1 MTTPIVDDIRQARLA
16 RFFDEVIYGRKPVA
30 TPTNGRLFIEAICS
44 QPDPAA
50 CVSKILTSPSGLGAL
65 QTSVRFDTS
74 ISFLNNH
81 GSKLLLYLQEES
93 LRTIGSGSALAK
105 ILLQVVEPPYFWDA
119 YTKAFREGL
128 LDGVAFS
135 SYAWLLLQLI
145 SLPGDWTSVS
155 AQLVRTP
162 DILEKILASSDNDTR
177 RIGYKIQHSLQLNPD
192 QNSPDADARPGG
204 RHDND
209 HVDYRQ
215 ISIMPTRD
223 ELLSQERAFFR
234 TADFLDDPE
243 NLLSRSTF
251 HIDNQFRL
259 LREDMLGEIREELA
273 TIRGRKSG
281 HHKGTIIDNLIM
293 CDVQVDT
300 ERQPWGVRL
309 KWDGILPQLKKLSE
323 KKRVDYLKNNRHI
336 LRHGN
341 LCCLMIDNEPAA
353 FPTICRD
360 EDQLTKEPSSI
371 VVQFADDSTLSSTLF
386 KAKSAST
393 IKLVQLDTAIFA
405 FEPFLRRLK
414 GIVDLPLEDD
424 LVNWEA
430 GNEIEASSFQPS
442 RILQGLE
449 NSAGKELKQLLGA
462 QKSVILDESQVASL
476 VSCLSQR
483 VSLVQGPPGTGKT
496 FLGALAGKV
505 LYDATKAVILVM
517 CFTNHALDSFLEDLM
532 KVGIPASDIVRLG
545 SKGTPQTLP
554 LRIRSQPAGK
564 LRPAQYT
571 EINRLKLKLADHEKR
586 LKDAFQR
593 YHHTNVT
600 KKQIMEFLEF
610 AAEDLPFFETFTLP
624 DEIEEG
630 FKHVDAKGKK
640 VGEFYL
646 LDRWI
651 RGGRDAGNFQDAQPE
666 DSLPVWEMTRDMRDA
681 GMQRWRHAILGD
693 LISAIFE
700 SGKAFNADQTE
711 LNRIHA
717 ERDAILIKTKRII
730 GCTTNGAASYFSAIQ
745 AASPGIVLVEEAGEI
760 LESHILTALG
770 PQTHQLILIGD
781 HKQLRPKC
789 SWPLSVEQGDGF
801 DLNRSLFER
810 LILRGFPHVTLEQQ
824 HRMRPEFSKM
834 IRQLTYPNLKDA
846 PSTKS
851 RADLRGFTDNFIFLN
866 HAHPELELEKSKEIR
881 DGNSPS
887 RENHFEAQMILKCV
901 RYLAQQGYGSDKLVV
916 LTPYLGQLRLLRN
929 QLAEENDP
937 ILNDLDSFDLIKAGL
952 VVDTASNSTK
962 PLLRLS
968 TIDNYQGEESD
979 IVLVS
984 LTRSNKSGDVGFMS
998 APERLNV
1005 LLSRAR
1011 DGLIIIGNSET
1022 FINARKGQELW
1033 RKTFS
1038 MLKEEGHVY
1047 NGFPT
1052 KCEKHPERKATLISP
1067 EDFELRCPDGGCT
1080 EPCGASLS
1088 CGKHQ
1093 CPSSCHQIVD
1103 HSKMKCQAQEQKKCS
1118 QGHKTSWCCSEGE
1131 PKSCHACERA
1141 RKEAERKA
1149 RKAIA
1154 EQAKQEEDARKHQEA
1169 VRKYDEQIEQL
1180 AAGAKRQ
1187 KLEAQR
1193 AAIIKQKEKDLA
1205 NAKERARKASTS
1217 APVEEAAP
1225 VDPADPPPIS
1235 IPGSWPASK
1244 NPENPS
1250 VAPKSTPQTRT
1261 LLHNHIKA
1269 ATTHNASPSKT
1280 EWQRQKDQLNAVN
1293 PAIDEIMDMTGLE
1306 EVKSQVLRIKAKV
1319 DTSIRQ
1325 NTDLKKERFG
1335 LVLLGNPGTGKTTV
1349 ARHYAKALT
1358 SLQVL
1363 SGDHFVET
1371 TGSRLSH
1378 GGVTDVKEHLK
1389 QLENAGGGVYF
1400 IDEAYQLT
1408 ENHNFGGKQVLDYL
1422 LAEIENLVGQVIFVF
1437 AGYRKQMEK
1446 FFEHNPGLPSRIP
1459 YTLYFEDYTD
1469 VELLHMLQSKILH
1482 FYKEGGGMA
1491 IEDGPDGLFMRIV
1504 VTRLGR
1510 GRGRDGFGNARALE
1524 NLFAQIRERQSERL
1538 TRERRDGHNTDDR
1551 LITKEDLIGPD
1562 PSQAILKC
1570 DAWGELQKLTGLK
1583 SVKSSVSFFI
1593 DLVKT
1598 NYNRELLE
1606 KPLIEISLN
1615 RVFLG
1620 SPGTGKTTVAK
1631 LYGRILG
1638 DLGLLS
1644 NGEVVVKNPAD
1655 FLGSH
1660 IGQSEA
1666 NTKGILATTVGK
1678 VLVIDEAYMLSSS
1691 NGEKGNGGDIYKTAV
1706 IDTIVAEV
1714 QGVPGDDRC
1723 VLLLGYEEEMKEMFQ
1738 NVNQGLTRRFQLSES
1753 FRFEDFTDPELQEIL
1768 LFKLNKQGLGASTR
1782 AISVAIDVLGRARNG
1797 LNFGNGGDVENLI
1810 SKAKTNYQRRQS
1822 ALPADQRSI
1831 DYVFEPEDFDVDY
1844 QRTLASAGTNLQN
1857 LFQDVI
1863 GCQDIVSK
1871 LDGYI
1876 KTANGMRAQDL
1887 DPRGQIPMNFIFK
1900 GPPGTGKTSTARK
1913 FGQVFYDLGFLSQPE
1928 VVECSASDLVGQYV
1942 GHTGPKVIKQ
1952 LEKGLGKVLF
1962 IDEAYRLGEGHF
1974 AQEAVNELVDCVT
1987 KIKFAGKMVIILAGY
2002 DKDMNNLLRVNEGL
2016 SSRFADE
2023 FIFPALSPGDCLLLL
2038 ESRLKQSQIT
2048 MPSLTSTA
2056 THDELLA
2063 LVTELSQLP
2072 AWGSARDVQTLAK
2085 SMVRTVYQNN
2095 TSKVAQLIIPHD
2107 TALSCIQNMLS
2118 DRRARS
2124 KTASLPTTV
2133 LSGRPPVMH
2142 APPPSQPISRPSTTT
2157 SSTSKTAPSPAQ
2169 DEDDAPSSAVSP
2181 PVDPTRDP
2189 GVSDADWEQL
2199 QRDQKRAEVEAQA
2212 IQQQF
2217 QEQAQACKVAH
2228 AAERQAEADM
2238 AAFQEEQIKQ
2248 EHALQLM
2255 RQREE
2260 ARIQEIVGRDEEA
2273 QRQRDVI
2280 TAALRAAQAEQ
2291 EARSLEQMR
2300 RREEARIRAVKERE
2314 NRERIQ
2320 RDMERHREA
2329 EEQRRKKEQQAQVK
2343 LRHMGVCVQ
2352 GYAWRKQSGGYR
2364 CAGGSHFVSDGAL
2377 GL

>member
-1 MTTPIVDDIRQARLA
+1 MTTPVVDDIRQARLS
-16 RFFDEVIYGRKPVA
+16 RFFNGVIYGQKPVTTA
-30 TPTNGRLFIEAICS
+30 TNGRLFIEAICS

-50 CVSKILTSPSGLGAL
+50 CVSKILTSTSGLSAL

-74 ISFLNNH
+74 VSFLNNH

-93 LRTIGSGSALAK
+93 LRTINSGSALAK
-105 ILLQVVEPPYFWDA
+105 ILLQVVQPPYFWDA
-119 YTKAFREGL
+119 YTKAFREGS
-128 LDGVAFS
+128 LDSVAFS

-145 SLPGDWTSVS
+145 SLPGDWASVP
-155 AQLVRTP
+155 AQLVRNP
-162 DILEKILASSDNDTR
+162 DILERILGSSDNATR
-177 RIGYKIQHSLQLNPD
+177 HVGYKIQHSLQLNPD
-192 QNSPDADARPGG
+192 QNSPDADDRPGG

-209 HVDYRQ
+209 HADYRQ
-215 ISIMPTRD
+215 VSIMPTRD
-223 ELLSQERAFFR
+223 ELLSRDRPYFR
-234 TADFLDDPE
+234 TAEFLDDPE
-243 NLLSRSTF
+243 NLLSRSIF

-259 LREDMLGEIREELA
+259 LREDMLGEMREELA
-273 TIRGRKSG
+273 TIQDRKSG
-281 HHKGTIIDNLIM
+281 NHKGTIINKLTM
-293 CDVQVDT
+293 CGVQVDT

-309 KWDGILPQLKKLSE
+309 QLDGILPQLKKLSQN
-323 KKRVDYLKNNRHI
+323 KRVDFLKNNRHI

-341 LCCLMIDNEPAA
+341 LCCLMIDNELAA
-353 FPTICRD
+353 FATISRD
-360 EDQLTKEPSSI
+360 EDQLTGDPSSI

-386 KAKSAST
+386 KAKSASD

-405 FEPFLRRLK
+405 FEPFLRRLQ
-414 GIVDLPLEDD
+414 GIIDLPLEDD

-430 GNEIEASSFQPS
+430 GDEIGVSSFQPS
-442 RILQGLE
+442 RILQELE
-449 NSAGKELKQLLGA
+449 NSAGNELKQLLGA
-462 QKSVILDESQVASL
+462 RKSVILDESQVASL
-476 VSCLSQR
+476 ISCLSQR

-505 LYDATKAVILVM
+505 LYDSTNAVILVM

-532 KVGIPASDIVRLG
+532 RVGIPASDIVRLG

-554 LRIRSQPAGK
+554 LRIRYQPAGK
-564 LRPAQYT
+564 LKSAQWA
-571 EINRLKLKLADHEKR
+571 EIDRLKLKLADQGKR
-586 LKDAFQR
+586 LNDAFQQYR
-593 YHHTNVT
+593 HANIT

-610 AAEDLPFFETFTLP
+610 ATEDLPFFETFTLP
-624 DEIEEG
+624 DAIEKG
-630 FKHVDAKGKK
+630 VTQIGAKGKK
-640 VGEFYL
+640 ISEFYL
-646 LDRWI
+646 LDRWL
-651 RGGRDAGNFQDAQPE
+651 RGEPDAGIFRDAQPE
-666 DSLPVWEMTRDMRDA
+666 DSLPVWEMARGMRDA
-681 GMQRWRHAILGD
+681 CMQRWRHAILGD
-693 LISAIFE
+693 LISAVCE
-700 SGKAFNADQTE
+700 SGKAFNADQSE
-711 LNRIHA
+711 LTRILA
-717 ERDAILIKTKRII
+717 ERDAIVIKTKRVI

-770 PQTHQLILIGD
+770 PQTQQLILIGD

-846 PSTKS
+846 PSTKN
-851 RADLRGFTDNFIFLN
+851 RADLCGFTDNFIFLN

-887 RENHFEAQMILKCV
+887 RENNFEAQMILKCV

-929 QLAEENDP
+929 LLAEENDP
-937 ILNDLDSFDLIKAGL
+937 ILNDLDSFDLMKAGL
-952 VVDTASNSTK
+952 VVDASSTSTK
-962 PLLRLS
+962 PSLRLS

-979 IVLVS
+979 VVLVS

-1022 FINARKGQELW
+1022 FTNARKGQELW
-1033 RKTFS
+1033 RKAFG
-1038 MLKEEGHVY
+1038 MLKEDGHVY

-1052 KCEKHPERKATLISP
+1052 KCKKHPDRKAMLISP
-1067 EDFELRCPDGGCT
+1067 EDFQLRCPDGGCT

-1103 HSKMKCQAQEQKKCS
+1103 HSKMKCQAREQKMCS
-1118 QGHKTSWCCSEGE
+1118 IGHKINWCCSEGE

-1141 RKEAERKA
+1141 RKAAEREIQKA
-1149 RKAIA
+1149 VA
-1154 EQAKQEEDARKHQEA
+1154 EQAKQEDDTRKHQEA
-1169 VRKYDEQIEQL
+1169 VRKYDEQIQQL
-1180 AAGAKRQ
+1180 ADGTRRQ

-1193 AAIIKQKEKDLA
+1193 AAVIKQKEKDLA
-1205 NAKERARKASTS
+1205 NAKERARKASTW
-1217 APVEEAAP
+1217 AP
-1225 VDPADPPPIS
+1225 VDPADPSSIS

-1244 NPENPS
+1244 NQSNPS
-1250 VAPKSTPQTRT
+1250 AVPKSTPQSRT
-1261 LLHNHIKA
+1261 LLHNAIKN
-1269 ATTHNASPSKT
+1269 ATSHNSSPSKT

-1293 PAIDEIMDMTGLE
+1293 PAIDEIMDMIGLE

-1325 NTDLKKERFG
+1325 STDLKKERFG

-1363 SGDHFVET
+1363 SGDHFIET

-1378 GGVTDVKEHLK
+1378 GGVTDVKKHLQ
-1389 QLENAGGGVYF
+1389 QLESAGGGVYF

-1408 ENHNFGGKQVLDYL
+1408 ENHNLGGKPVLDYL
-1422 LAEIENLVGQVIFVF
+1422 LVEIEDLVGQVIFVF

-1459 YTLYFEDYTD
+1459 YTLHFEDYTD
-1469 VELLHMLQSKILH
+1469 AELLNMLQSKILR
-1482 FYKEGGGMA
+1482 FYKDGGGMA
-1491 IEDGPDGLFMRIV
+1491 IEDGPGGLFMRIV

-1538 TRERRDGHNTDDR
+1538 TRERRGGHNADDQ

-1638 DLGLLS
+1638 DLGLLT

-1678 VLVIDEAYMLSSS
+1678 VLVIDEAYMLGSSK
-1691 NGEKGNGGDIYKTAV
+1691 GEKGNGGDIYKTAV

-1753 FRFEDFTDPELQEIL
+1753 FRFEDFTNPELQEIL

-1782 AISVAIDVLGRARNG
+1782 AISVAIDVLDRARNG

-1831 DYVFEPEDFDVDY
+1831 DYIFEPEDFDVDY
-1844 QRTLASAGTNLQN
+1844 QRTLASAGTNLQS

-1863 GCQDIVSK
+1863 GCHDIVSK

-1928 VVECSASDLVGQYV
+1928 VVECSASDLIGQYI

-1987 KIKFAGKMVIILAGY
+1987 KLKFAGKMVIILAGY
-2002 DKDMNNLLRVNEGL
+2002 DKDMNKLLRVNEGL

-2023 FIFPALSPGDCLLLL
+2023 FVFPALSPGNCLLLL
-2038 ESRLKQSQIT
+2038 ESRLKHSQIT
-2048 MPSLTSTA
+2048 MPSLISTA
-2056 THDELLA
+2056 TYDGLLA
-2063 LVTELSQLP
+2063 LITELSQLP

-2085 SMVRTVYQNN
+2085 SMVRTVYQN
-2095 TSKVAQLIIPHD
+2095 TTRKVDKLIIPHD
-2107 TALSCIQNMLS
+2107 TALACIQNMLS

-2124 KTASLPTTV
+2124 KTTSIPATV
-2133 LSGRPPVMH
+2133 HSGQPPPMH
-2142 APPPSQPISRPSTTT
+2142 APPPSQPKSSPSTTT
-2157 SSTSKTAPSPAQ
+2157 NSISKTTPSPAQ
-2169 DEDDAPSSAVSP
+2169 DEDNGTSSSVSP
-2181 PVDPTRDP
+2181 PVDPARDP

-2199 QRDQKRAEVEAQA
+2199 QRDQKKAEVEDQA
-2212 IQQQF
+2212 IQQRL
-2217 QEQAQACKVAH
+2217 QEQAKAYKLAE
-2228 AAERQAEADM
+2228 AAEKKAEAD
-2238 AAFQEEQIKQ
+2238 ANALQEEKIKQ

-2260 ARIQEIVGRDEEA
+2260 ARIREIAGRDEEA
-2273 QRQRDVI
+2273 QRQRDAI
-2280 TAALRAAQAEQ
+2280 MAALREAQAKQ
-2291 EARSLEQMR
+2291 EARSLEHMR
-2300 RREEARIRAVKERE
+2300 QREEARIRAIRERE

-2320 RDMERHREA
+2320 RDMERHRED
-2329 EEQRRKKEQQAQVK
+2329 EDQRQKKEQQAQVK

-2352 GYAWRKQSGGYR
+2352 GFVWRKQSGGYR
-2364 CAGGSHFVSDGAL
+2364 CAGGMHFVSDDAL
-2377 GL
+2377 GI

>member
-1 MTTPIVDDIRQARLA
+1 MTTPVVDDDIRQARLS
-16 RFFDEVIYGRKPVA
+16 RFFNAVIDGQKPVTTA
-30 TPTNGRLFIEAICS
+30 TNGRLFIEAICS

-50 CVSKILTSPSGLGAL
+50 CVSKILTSTSGLSAL
-65 QTSVRFDTS
+65 QISVRFDTS
-74 ISFLNNH
+74 VSFLNNH

-93 LRTIGSGSALAK
+93 LRTIGSGSALSK
-105 ILLQVVEPPYFWDA
+105 ILLQVVEPPYFWDS
-119 YTKAFREGL
+119 YTKAFQEGS
-128 LDGVAFS
+128 LDLVAFS

-145 SLPGDWTSVS
+145 SLPGDWASVHP
-155 AQLVRTP
+155 QLVRNP
-162 DILEKILASSDNDTR
+162 DIVDKILASSDNDTR

-192 QNSPDADARPGG
+192 QNSPDAVAQPGG

-209 HVDYRQ
+209 HTDYRQ

-223 ELLSQERAFFR
+223 ELISRERAFFR

-243 NLLSRSTF
+243 NLLSRSIF

-273 TIRGRKSG
+273 NIQGRKSG
-281 HHKGTIIDNLIM
+281 YHKGTIIDNLKM
-293 CDVQVDT
+293 CGVQVDT

-309 KWDGILPQLKKLSE
+309 QWDGILPQLKKLPVN
-323 KKRVDYLKNNRHI
+323 KRVDFLKYNRHI

-341 LCCLMIDNEPAA
+341 LCCLMIDNEPTA
-353 FPTICRD
+353 FPTISRD
-360 EDQLTKEPSSI
+360 DDQLIKDPSSI
-371 VVQFADDSTLSSTLF
+371 VVQFADESELSSTLF
-386 KAKSAST
+386 KAKTASN
-393 IKLVQLDTAIFA
+393 IKLIQLDTAIFA
-405 FEPFLRRLK
+405 FEPFLRRLQ
-414 GIVDLPLEDD
+414 GIIDLPLEDD

-430 GNEIEASSFQPS
+430 GDEIGGSSFQPS
-442 RILQGLE
+442 NILQGLE
-449 NSAGKELKQLLGA
+449 NSAGKELKHLLGA
-462 QKSVILDESQVASL
+462 RKSVVLDESQVASL

-545 SKGTPQTLP
+545 AKGTPQTLP
-554 LRIRSQPAGK
+554 LRIRDQPAGK
-564 LRPAQYT
+564 LRPPQWA
-571 EINRLKLKLADHEKR
+571 EITRLKLKLADHEER
-586 LKDAFQR
+586 IKDAFQQ
-593 YHHTNVT
+593 YDHANIA
-600 KKQIMEFLEF
+600 KKQIMEFSEF
-610 AAEDLPFFETFTLP
+610 AAEDLPFYETFTLP
-624 DEIEEG
+624 DVEKG
-630 FKHVDAKGKK
+630 VTHVGPNGKPIS
-640 VGEFYL
+640 GFYL
-646 LDRWI
+646 LDRWM
-651 RGGRDAGNFQDAQPE
+651 RGEPDAGKFRDAQPE
-666 DSLPVWEMTRDMRDA
+666 DSLPVWEMTRDMRNA
-681 GMQRWRHAILGD
+681 CMQRWRRSILGD
-693 LISAIFE
+693 LISAICE
-700 SGKAFNADQTE
+700 SGKAFNADQME
-711 LNRIHA
+711 LTRILA
-717 ERDAILIKTKRII
+717 ERDANVIKTKRVI

-745 AASPGIVLVEEAGEI
+745 AASPGVVLVEEAGEI

-770 PQTHQLILIGD
+770 PQTQQLILIGD

-834 IRQLTYPNLKDA
+834 IRELTYPNLKDA
-846 PSTKS
+846 PSTKN

-866 HAHPELELEKSKEIR
+866 HAHPELELEKSKEAR

-887 RENHFEAQMILKCV
+887 RENYFEAHMILKCV

-937 ILNDLDSFDLIKAGL
+937 ILNDLDSFDLVKAGL
-952 VVDTASNSTK
+952 VVDTASRSTK
-962 PLLRLS
+962 PSLRLS

-984 LTRSNKSGDVGFMS
+984 LTRSNSSGDVGFMS

-1011 DGLIIIGNSET
+1011 DGLIMIGNSDT

-1033 RKTFS
+1033 RKAFS

-1052 KCEKHPERKATLISP
+1052 KCEKHPDRKATLSSP
-1067 EDFELRCPDGGCT
+1067 EEFELRCPDGGCT

-1088 CGKHQ
+1088 CGKHK

-1103 HSKMKCQAQEQKKCS
+1103 HSKMKCQAREQKMCS
-1118 QGHKTSWCCSEGE
+1118 QGHKISWYCTEGE
-1131 PKSCHACERA
+1131 PKSCHACERS
-1141 RKEAERKA
+1141 RKEAERKTQ
-1149 RKAIA
+1149 KAVA
-1154 EQAKQEEDARKHQEA
+1154 EQAKQEQDARKHQEA
-1169 VRKYDEQIEQL
+1169 VRKYDEQIQQL
-1180 AAGAKRQ
+1180 ADGVKRQ
-1187 KLEAQR
+1187 RLEAQR
-1193 AAIIKQKEKDLA
+1193 AAIIKQKEKDLT
-1205 NAKERARKASTS
+1205 NAKERAREASTS

-1225 VDPADPPPIS
+1225 VNPADPLPIS
-1235 IPGSWPASK
+1235 IPGSWPASQK
-1244 NPENPS
+1244 QANPPA
-1250 VAPKSTPQTRT
+1250 APKSTPQSRT
-1261 LLHNHIKA
+1261 LLHNSINA
-1269 ATTHNASPSKT
+1269 AITHNASPSKT

-1293 PAIDEIMDMTGLE
+1293 PAIDEIMDMIGLE

-1325 NTDLKKERFG
+1325 STDLKKERFG
-1335 LVLLGNPGTGKTTV
+1335 LVLLGNSGTGKTTV

-1363 SGDHFVET
+1363 SGDHFIET

-1378 GGVTDVKEHLK
+1378 GGVTEVKEHLK

-1408 ENHNFGGKQVLDYL
+1408 ENHNIGGKPVLDYL

-1459 YTLYFEDYTD
+1459 YTLYFDDYTD
-1469 VELLHMLQSKILH
+1469 AELLIMLQSKILR
-1482 FYKEGGGMA
+1482 FYKDGGGMA
-1491 IEDGPDGLFMRIV
+1491 IEDGPGGLFMRIV

-1538 TRERRDGHNTDDR
+1538 TRERRDGHNPDDR

-1583 SVKSSVSFFI
+1583 AVKSSVSFFI
-1593 DLVKT
+1593 DLVKM
-1598 NYNRELLE
+1598 NYNRELQE
-1606 KPLIEISLN
+1606 KPLIAISLN

-1644 NGEVVVKNPAD
+1644 NGEVILKNPAD

-1691 NGEKGNGGDIYKTAV
+1691 KDNGGDIYKTAV

-1738 NVNQGLTRRFQLSES
+1738 NVNQGLTRRFQLSEA

-1822 ALPADQRSI
+1822 ASPADQRSI
-1831 DYVFEPEDFDVDY
+1831 DFLFEPEDFDVDY
-1844 QRTLASAGTNLQN
+1844 QRTLASAGTNIQS

-1863 GCQDIVSK
+1863 GCQEIVSK

-1913 FGQVFYDLGFLSQPE
+1913 FGQVFYDLGFLSVPE

-1987 KIKFAGKMVIILAGY
+1987 KLKFAGKMVIILAGY

-2023 FIFPALSPGDCLLLL
+2023 FIFPALDPANCLLLL

-2048 MPSLTSTA
+2048 MPSLSSTN

-2063 LVTELSQLP
+2063 LITELSHLP

-2095 TSKVAQLIIPHD
+2095 TSKVSQLILPHD
-2107 TALSCIQNMLS
+2107 TALSCIQTMLS

-2124 KTASLPTTV
+2124 KVASLPATV
-2133 LSGRPPVMH
+2133 RPSQPPPMH
-2142 APPPSQPISRPSTTT
+2142 APPPSQPISSPSTTT

-2169 DEDDAPSSAVSP
+2169 YKEENPPSTVSP

-2189 GVSDADWEQL
+2189 GVSDAVWEQL
-2199 QRDQKRAEVEAQA
+2199 QRDHKIAEAEAQA
-2212 IQQQF
+2212 IQQRL
-2217 QEQAQACKVAH
+2217 QEHAEACKLAE
-2228 AAERQAEADM
+2228 AAEKQAEADM
-2238 AAFQEEQIKQ
+2238 KALQEEQIKQ

-2260 ARIQEIVGRDEEA
+2260 VRIREIAGRDEEA

-2280 TAALRAAQAEQ
+2280 TAALQKAQAEQ
-2291 EARSLEQMR
+2291 EARSLEHMR
-2300 RREEARIRAVKERE
+2300 RREEARIRASQERE

-2329 EEQRRKKEQQAQVK
+2329 EDQRRKKEQQAQVK
-2343 LRHMGVCVQ
+2343 LRHMGVCVA
-2352 GYAWRKQSGGYR
+2352 GYVWRKQSGGYR